1 MSWIVGRRRKPLKA
15 FSAPHWARSQAGRP
29 GAGIPPVRV
38 NIVLAT
44 SALCGKLRRNKN
56 TDMPPAAIPDPPA
69 RSLGPFFLY
78 LLCLVGALAFLF
90 SPSFSPEQAHT
101 SNDSPLGIS
110 SAESFALPQGYSG
123 QWFNLNWLGISGGA
137 AVLNVNTVV
146 QWLLGPVGFAKWL
159 PFVSC
164 LMLGLCAWLFF
175 RQCGF
180 AAAVSGLAGLAAALN
195 MNFFSNA
202 CWGLGQRA
210 MTLALLFLALAAI
223 VSPAM
228 RAWWLKAILAGL
240 AVGLVVAEGVDVG
253 AIYSLYA
260 AAFAFF
266 CLFNQPGASTTT
278 GARVTRAIGLVAIM
292 AACATL
298 TAYPMIRAII
308 DSGVK
313 VTVGQE
319 DKTSPEERW
328 NFTTQWSTP
337 KLEALRVIIPGL
349 FGYRLDA
356 VDGGNYWGAVGQDP
370 RWPTAG
376 WPRHNGSGE
385 YAGLLVVVVAL
396 WAAAQ
401 SFRGAASVFQPAE
414 RRAVSFWG
422 VAAAISL
429 LLAFGRHA
437 PFYQIIYKLPYFS
450 TIRNPMKFMHPFH
463 LALMLL
469 FAHGLQGL
477 SRAYLD
483 RVTGAARGVA
493 DQLKAWWKNARG
505 FDKRWAIGSVLAV
518 IASVMAW
525 MLYGS
530 AKPELIRYLGANA
543 VPVAPE
549 TIAQFSLSEVRTF
562 VFLLVVTLGLLACVM
577 AGVFGGARAKW
588 AWLLMGVLLAL
599 DLGRA
604 NAHWIVYYNYQERY
618 AGNPLIEF
626 LRQKPHEQR
635 VGILPYGGGEL
646 LNVLRQFYG
655 VDLAQHHFPYNNI
668 QSIDIIQ
675 MPRQPEDYRAYL
687 GALGNK
693 LQRYWQLT
701 NTRYFLG
708 PAGMADRVNADFDPE
723 QKRFRQVQAFTLK
736 PAGSYPTVET
746 NGTGPFALF
755 GFGGALPRARLY
767 GRWETLADEPALA
780 RLADAKF
787 DPTASVLLADS
798 TTVAAAAADA
808 KAEAGAVNIVSYSP
822 KRILLKA
829 NAAAPAVLLL
839 NERHEPNWKLRVD
852 GQPAPLLRCNYLM
865 RGAFLSA
872 GDHTVEFSFEPP
884 TGSRYISFAGIGL
897 GLLLCGVVI
906 FRQCRRPAAAIGVT
920 PLPVAKPP
928 AQR

>member
-1 MSWIVGRRRKPLKA
+1 
-15 FSAPHWARSQAGRP
+15 
-29 GAGIPPVRV
+29 
-38 NIVLAT
+38 
-44 SALCGKLRRNKN
+44 
-56 TDMPPAAIPDPPA
+56 MPPAAIPDPPA
-69 RSLGPFFLY
+69 RYIGPFFVY
-78 LLCLVGALAFLF
+78 LLCLVAVLAFLF

-137 AVLNVNTVV
+137 AVLNVNTVT
-146 QWLLGPVGFAKWL
+146 QWWLGPVGYAKWL
-159 PFVSC
+159 PLFSC
-164 LMLGLCAWLFF
+164 LILGLCAWVFF
-175 RQCGF
+175 RQNGF
-180 AAAVSGLAGLAAALN
+180 SAPVSGVAGLAAALN

-210 MTLALLFLALAAI
+210 MTLGLLLLTLAAL
-223 VSPAM
+223 VSPAI
-228 RAWWLKAILAGL
+228 RSWWLRAVIAGL
-240 AVGLVVAEGVDVG
+240 ALGLVVAEGVDVG

-266 CLFNQPGASTTT
+266 VLFTQSGAP
-278 GARVTRAIGLVAIM
+278 AAAKAKVVRALTVVAIM
-292 AACATL
+292 AAFAVV
-298 TAYPMIRAII
+298 TAYPMIRAIL

-313 VTVGQE
+313 VTAGQA

-370 RWPTAG
+370 RWPAAG

-396 WAAAQ
+396 WAVAQ
-401 SFRGAASVFQPAE
+401 SFRGAGSVLQPAE
-414 RRAVSFWG
+414 RRVVWFWG
-422 VAAAISL
+422 AAAVISL

-437 PFYQIIYKLPYFS
+437 PFYLIIYKLPYFS

-463 LALMLL
+463 LSLMIL
-469 FAHGLQGL
+469 FAYGLQGL

-483 RVTGAARGVA
+483 RAAGTARGVA
-493 DQLKAWWKNARG
+493 DQLKAWWKNTRG
-505 FDKRWAIGSVLAV
+505 FDKRWAVGSVVAV

-549 TIAQFSLSEVRTF
+549 VIAQFSINEVRTY
-562 VFLLVVTLGLLACVM
+562 VLLLVVTLTLLACVM
-577 AGVFGGARAKW
+577 AGVFSGPRAKW
-588 AWLLMGVLLAL
+588 GWLAL
-599 DLGRA
+599 GALLVVDLGRA
-604 NAHWIVYYNYQERY
+604 NAHWIVYYNFRERY
-618 AGNPLIEF
+618 AGNPLTEF

-655 VDLAQHHFPYNNI
+655 VDLAQHLFPYNNI

-723 QKRFRQVQAFTLK
+723 QKRFRQVLAFTLK
-736 PAGSYPTVET
+736 AAGNYPTVET
-746 NGTGPFALF
+746 NTTGPFALF
-755 GFGGALPRARLY
+755 EFGGALPRAKLY
-767 GRWETLADEPALA
+767 GRWESLADEAALA
-780 RLADAKF
+780 RLADSKF
-787 DPTASVLLADS
+787 DPTASVLVA
-798 TTVAAAAADA
+798 TATEVAACAPDA
-808 KAEAGAVNIVSYSP
+808 KPEAGTVNIVTYSP
-822 KRILLKA
+822 KRILLRA
-829 NAAAPAVLLL
+829 NATAPAVLLF
-839 NERHEPNWKLRVD
+839 NERFEPNWKLRVD
-852 GQPAPLLRCNYLM
+852 GRPAPLLRCNYLM
-865 RGAFLSA
+865 RGAFVPP
-872 GDHTVEFSFEPP
+872 GDHSVEFSFEPP
-884 TGSRYISFAGIGL
+884 VGSRYISFIGIGL
-897 GLLLCGVVI
+897 GLILCGVVI
-906 FRQCRRPAAAIGVT
+906 FQRCRCAAPAVEAS
-920 PLPVAKPP
+920 PVPPAKPP
-928 AQR
+928 VRP